1 MEHRALIALT
11 LYLRFEAGL
20 CAVQRGY
27 LSYFDQKGHLEKVK
41 KSQSKSCHYHS
52 VARLHGKSLDH
63 HRALRLKN
71 PRMHP
76 A

>member
-1 MEHRALIALT
+1 MEHRALTVLT
-11 LYLRFEAGL
+11 LCLRFEAGL
-20 CAVQRGY
+20 RVMQRGY
-27 LSYFDQKGHLEKVK
+27 LSYFDQKGHLLKAK